1 MKKATLIIWVIIFG
15 VIALMIFQ
23 NQAFFLSNQSLRINL
38 GVTEAYHTPELP
50 IAILV
55 LLFFLTGI
63 VIAYLFSLA
72 ARLKARRTIKKLNT
86 TLASR
91 NDEIAGLRRE
101 NNSLKGIETPEDGQA
116 PESKTDANETQKLTS
131 DGLAGDQTAATGTF
145 SIDSKADN
153 PTENPAEKT
162 DEEK

>member
-15 VIALMIFQ
+15 VMALVIFQ
-23 NQAFFLSNQSLRINL
+23 NKAFFLSNQSLRVNL

-63 VIAYLFSLA
+63 AIAYLFSLS

-86 TLASR
+86 TIASQ
-91 NDEIAGLRRE
+91 NDEVTGLKRE
-101 NNSLKGIETPEDGQA
+101 IDSLKGIETPENEPA
-116 PESKTDANETQKLTS
+116 PESKNDADDTQKLA
-131 DGLAGDQTAATGTF
+131 GGGHAGDQAATGAF
-145 SIDSKADN
+145 SSGIKADDGADN
-153 PTENPAEKT
+153 PEEKT
-162 DEEK
+162 DEIK